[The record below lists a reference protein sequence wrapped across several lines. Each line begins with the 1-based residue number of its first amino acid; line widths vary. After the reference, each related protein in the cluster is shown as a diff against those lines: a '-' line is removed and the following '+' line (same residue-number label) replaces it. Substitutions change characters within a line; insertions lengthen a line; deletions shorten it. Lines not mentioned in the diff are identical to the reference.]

1 MENQIKKESRFLLW
15 FKKNFTTSVI
25 CANAF
30 IACLYAVVT
39 YLCGP
44 LAYEFSQFR
53 FSEALN
59 LLVFF
64 NPTYTVGLTIG
75 CFLANIMSTV
85 GPLDLIFGTLATLVS
100 CLLLVFFSKVC
111 KNLFIS
117 SLFPTIIN
125 AIVVPFTIY
134 LSTINTGEPMDLSYM
149 YWVMFGWV
157 ALGEFVCITCLGYPL
172 FMILMK
178 KTKGFSKLIF
188 ASRNLDF
195 KW

>member
-85 GPLDLIFGTLATLVS
+85 GPLDLIFGTLATLV
-100 CLLLVFFSKVC
+100 K
-111 KNLFIS
+111 
-117 SLFPTIIN
+117 
-125 AIVVPFTIY
+125 
-134 LSTINTGEPMDLSYM
+134 
-149 YWVMFGWV
+149 
-157 ALGEFVCITCLGYPL
+157 
-172 FMILMK
+172 
-178 KTKGFSKLIF
+178 
-188 ASRNLDF
+188 
-195 KW
+195 

>member
-15 FKKNFTTSVI
+15 FKKNFTTNVI

-64 NPTYTVGLTIG
+64 NPTYTLGLTIG

-85 GPLDLIFGTLATLVS
+85 GPLDLIFGTLATLIS
-100 CLLLVFFSKVC
+100 CLCIVFFSTLV
-111 KNLFIS
+111 
-117 SLFPTIIN
+117 N
-125 AIVVPFTIY
+125 AIIIPFVIY
-134 LSTINTGEPMDLSYM
+134 FSTINSGESMDLSFM
-149 YWVMFGWV
+149 YWVMFGWI
-157 ALGEFVCITCLGYPL
+157 ALGEFVCVTLLGYTL
-172 FMILMK
+172 FMLLMK
-178 KTKGFSKLIF
+178 KVKGFSKLIF
-188 ASRNLDF
+188 ATRNLYF

>member
-15 FKKNFTTSVI
+15 FKKNFTTNVI

-64 NPTYTVGLTIG
+64 NPTYTLGLTIG

-85 GPLDLIFGTLATLVS
+85 GPLDLIFGTLATLIS
-100 CLLLVFFSKVC
+100 CLCIVFFSKVC

-117 SLFPTIIN
+117 SLFPTLVN
-125 AIVVPFTIY
+125 AIIIPFVIY
-134 LSTINTGEPMDLSYM
+134 FSTINSGESMDLSFM
-149 YWVMFGWV
+149 YWVMFGWI
-157 ALGEFVCITCLGYPL
+157 AT
-172 FMILMK
+172 
-178 KTKGFSKLIF
+178 
-188 ASRNLDF
+188 RNLDF

>member
-1 MENQIKKESRFLLW
+1 MENQII
-15 FKKNFTTSVI
+15 I

-64 NPTYTVGLTIG
+64 NPTYTLGLTIG

-85 GPLDLIFGTLATLVS
+85 GPLDLIFGTLATLIS
-100 CLLLVFFSKVC
+100 CLCIVFFSKVC

-117 SLFPTIIN
+117 SLFPTLVN
-125 AIVVPFTIY
+125 AIIIPFVIY
-134 LSTINTGEPMDLSYM
+134 FSTINSGESMDLSFM
-149 YWVMFGWV
+149 YWVMFGWI
-157 ALGEFVCITCLGYPL
+157 ALGEFVCVTLLGYTL
-172 FMILMK
+172 FMLLMK
-178 KTKGFSKLIF
+178 KVKGFSKLIF
-188 ASRNLDF
+188 ATRNLDF

>member
-1 MENQIKKESRFLLW
+1 MENKFNDGSKLTSW
-15 FKKNFTTSVI
+15 FKKNFTTGVI

-39 YLCGP
+39 MLCGP

-75 CFLANIMSTV
+75 CFLANLMSTV
-85 GPLDLIFGTLATLVS
+85 GPLDLVFGTLATLVS
-100 CLLLVFFSKVC
+100 SLCIVFFAKVC

-117 SLFPTIIN
+117 SLFPTVIN

-134 LSTINTGEPMDLSYM
+134 LSTIGAGESMDLSSM
-149 YWVMFGWV
+149 YWIMFGWV
-157 ALGEFVCITCLGYPL
+157 ALGEFVCITVIGYPIFIL
-172 FMILMK
+172 LMK

-188 ASRNLDF
+188 ATRNLDF
-195 KW
+195 KR